1 MITPKTIHNI
11 VEKEFAVKLASK
23 RRLNHIVH
31 ARWVYFKLAR
41 EFTPASLS
49 TIGKEVKR
57 DHATVLHGL
66 KYIDADMRNQKFAY
80 VAEAYERLK
89 KFLLD
94 SDKSP
99 VRKNLVDLHE
109 IKEQLK
115 ALSDRVSVL
124 EYEKGKSDEMVKD
137 QITI

>member
-1 MITPKTIHNI
+1 MITVKTLHDL
-11 VEKEFAVKLASK
+11 VEREFMVKLSSK
-23 RRLNHIVH
+23 SRLNHIVH
-31 ARWVYFKLAR
+31 ARWVYFKLSR
-41 EFTPASLS
+41 EFTSASLS
-49 TIGKEVKR
+49 TIGREVKR

-66 KYIDADMRNQKFAY
+66 KYIDADMRDQRFAY

-109 IKEQLK
+109 LKEQIK
-115 ALSDRVSVL
+115 QLSTRVSVL
-124 EYEKGKSDEMVKD
+124 EYEKSKSDEMVKD
-137 QITI
+137 QSTI

>member
-1 MITPKTIHNI
+1 MITPKTIHDI
-11 VEKEFAVKLASK
+11 VEKEFKIKLATKK
-23 RRLNHIVH
+23 RHNHIVH

-41 EFTPASLS
+41 EFTSASLS
-49 TIGKEVKR
+49 TIGKEVRR

-66 KYIDADMRNQKFAY
+66 KYIDADMRDQRFAY
-80 VAEAYERLK
+80 VAEAYENLK
-89 KFLLD
+89 KFLLEG
-94 SDKSP
+94 DKSP

-124 EYEKGKSDEMVKD
+124 EYEKNRSDEMGQD
-137 QITI
+137 QSKV